1 MGIID
6 RLLVW
11 LFREGFLGV
20 VEGILFICILDG
32 VNVFGLMVFILKVLI
47 ILFLIDIIFFNGRYF
62 VFGN

>member
-11 LFREGFLGV
+11 LFREGFLRV

-32 VNVFGLMVFILKVLI
+32 VNVFGLMVFILKGLI

>member
-11 LFREGFLGV
+11 LFREGFLRV

-32 VNVFGLMVFILKVLI
+32 VNVFGLMVFKLKGLI

>member
-11 LFREGFLGV
+11 LFREGFLRI

-32 VNVFGLMVFILKVLI
+32 VNVFGLMVFILKGLI
-47 ILFLIDIIFFNGRYF
+47 ILFLIDIFFFNGRYF

>member
-1 MGIID
+1 MGVID

-20 VEGILFICILDG
+20 VDGILFICILDG
-32 VNVFGLMVFILKVLI
+32 VNVFGLMVILKVLI

>member
-32 VNVFGLMVFILKVLI
+32 VNVFGLMVFILKGLI

>member
-32 VNVFGLMVFILKVLI
+32 VNVFGLMVILKVLI

>member
-11 LFREGFLGV
+11 LFREGFLRV

-32 VNVFGLMVFILKVLI
+32 VNVFGLMVILKVLI

>member
-1 MGIID
+1 MGVID

-32 VNVFGLMVFILKVLI
+32 VNVFGLMVFILKGLI

>member
-11 LFREGFLGV
+11 LFREGFLRV

-32 VNVFGLMVFILKVLI
+32 VNVFGLMVFILKGLI
-47 ILFLIDIIFFNGRYF
+47 ILFLIDIFFFNGRYF
-62 VFGN
+62 VFEN

>member
-32 VNVFGLMVFILKVLI
+32 VNVFGLMVILKVLI

-62 VFGN
+62 VFEN

>member
-1 MGIID
+1 MGVID

-11 LFREGFLGV
+11 LFREGFLRV

-32 VNVFGLMVFILKVLI
+32 VNVFGLMVFILKGLI

>member
-20 VEGILFICILDG
+20 VDGILFICILDG
-32 VNVFGLMVFILKVLI
+32 VNVFGLMVFILKGLI

>member
-1 MGIID
+1 MEIID

-11 LFREGFLGV
+11 LLREGFLRV

-32 VNVFGLMVFILKVLI
+32 VNVFGLMVFILKGLI

>member
-1 MGIID
+1 MGVID

-32 VNVFGLMVFILKVLI
+32 VNVFGLMVFILKGLI

-62 VFGN
+62 VFEN

>member
-11 LFREGFLGV
+11 LFRVGFLGV

-32 VNVFGLMVFILKVLI
+32 VNVFGLMVFILKGLI

>member
-11 LFREGFLGV
+11 LFREGFLRD

-32 VNVFGLMVFILKVLI
+32 VNVFGLMVFILKGLI

-62 VFGN
+62 VFEN

>member
-11 LFREGFLGV
+11 LFRVGFLGV

-32 VNVFGLMVFILKVLI
+32 VNVFGLMVILKVLI

>member
-20 VEGILFICILDG
+20 VEVILFICILEG
-32 VNVFGLMVFILKVLI
+32 VNVFGLMVFILKGLI
-47 ILFLIDIIFFNGRYF
+47 ILFLIDIFFFNGRYF

>member
-11 LFREGFLGV
+11 LFREGFLRV

-32 VNVFGLMVFILKVLI
+32 VNVFGLMVFILKGLI
-47 ILFLIDIIFFNGRYF
+47 ILFLIDIIFFNGRYI
-62 VFGN
+62 VFEN

>member
-11 LFREGFLGV
+11 LLSGGFLGV
-20 VEGILFICILDG
+20 VEGILFICILEG
-32 VNVFGLMVFILKVLI
+32 VNVFGLMVFILKGLI

-62 VFGN
+62 VFEN

>member
-11 LFREGFLGV
+11 LFREGFLRV

-32 VNVFGLMVFILKVLI
+32 VNVFGLMVFILKGLI
-47 ILFLIDIIFFNGRYF
+47 ILFLIDIIFFNGIYF
-62 VFGN
+62 VFEN

>member
-11 LFREGFLGV
+11 LFREGFLRV
-20 VEGILFICILDG
+20 VEGILFICILEE
-32 VNVFGLMVFILKVLI
+32 VNVFGLMVFILKGLI

>member
-11 LFREGFLGV
+11 LFREGFLRV
-20 VEGILFICILDG
+20 VEGILFICILEG
-32 VNVFGLMVFILKVLI
+32 VNVFGLMVFILKGLI

>member
-11 LFREGFLGV
+11 LFREGFLRV
-20 VEGILFICILDG
+20 VEGILFICILEE
-32 VNVFGLMVFILKVLI
+32 VNVFGLMVFILKGLI
-47 ILFLIDIIFFNGRYF
+47 ILFLIDIFFFNGRYF

>member
-11 LFREGFLGV
+11 LLSGGFLGV

-32 VNVFGLMVFILKVLI
+32 VNVFGLMVILKVLI

>member
-11 LFREGFLGV
+11 LFREGFLRV

-32 VNVFGLMVFILKVLI
+32 VNVFGLMVFILKGLI

-62 VFGN
+62 IFGN

>member
-11 LFREGFLGV
+11 LFRVGFLRV

-32 VNVFGLMVFILKVLI
+32 VNVFGLMVFILKGLI

>member
-11 LFREGFLGV
+11 LFREGFLRV

-32 VNVFGLMVFILKVLI
+32 VNVFGLMVFILKGLI

-62 VFGN
+62 VFEN